1 MNRVLPEAV
10 IDAVAELL
18 TRRTGLTFP
27 ASRRRAL
34 ADSISQGL
42 MRAGSLETYLG
53 CLDAEGPAFDHLVA
67 EVTIGE
73 TYFFRD
79 PEQLATI
86 RERILS
92 RLRLAPSNRPVR
104 IWSAGCASGEEP
116 YTLAMLALE
125 SGLGDR
131 VHILATD
138 VSRAALA
145 RARRARY
152 TRWSLRST
160 PEDSRSRYFRE
171 VDGEFEVVEQVREL
185 VEFRYL
191 NLATDS
197 YPSLCHGIWGM
208 DLILCRNVLIYLD
221 QATIRRVAA
230 RLLASLDQDGW
241 LVLGASDPPLADSVP
256 CEAVITESGLLYRR
270 PRRASGHGPRPDY
283 ERPMSVTLTTERLIA
298 SAPVPEPPLVQVP
311 PAEEAP
317 PAMPLP
323 PRRPEPQPCRKPDID
338 EALQAYLRGDY
349 QLAEALAARATTEA
363 DSPPESWVL
372 RVRAAANRGDLEAAG
387 TACIAGLERYPDCA
401 ELVYLHGLLLIQR
414 GLLSQAV
421 TAFRRALYL
430 DRGLAVVHLTLG
442 QALARLGERD
452 GARRSLRNAMR
463 LLLKLPREAQVP
475 AGDGELAGRLL
486 EMVRVQLSWLGDR

>member
-1 MNRVLPEAV
+1 MSRALPEAV

-42 MRAGSLETYLG
+42 RRAGDLETYLG
-53 CLDAEGPAFDHLVA
+53 CLEAEGPAFDQLVA
-67 EVTIGE
+67 EVTVGE

-79 PEQLATI
+79 PDQLGTI
-86 RERILS
+86 RDRILS
-92 RLRLAPSNRPVR
+92 GVRLAPSNRPVR

-116 YTLAMLALE
+116 YTLAILALE

-138 VSRAALA
+138 VSRTALA
-145 RARRARY
+145 RAQRARY
-152 TRWSLRST
+152 TRWSLRTT

-171 VDGEFEVVEQVREL
+171 VDGQFEVVGRVREL

-221 QATIRRVAA
+221 EVTIRRVAA

-241 LVLGASDPPLADSVP
+241 LVLGASDPPLVDLVP
-256 CEAVITESGLLYRR
+256 CEAAITESGLLYRR
-270 PRRASGHGPRPDY
+270 TRRASGQGPQPDH
-283 ERPMSVTLTTERLIA
+283 ERAISVTLPAERLIA
-298 SAPVPEPPLVQVP
+298 SAPIPEPPLVQVP
-311 PAEEAP
+311 PAEEARQ
-317 PAMPLP
+317 AMPVSP
-323 PRRPEPQPCRKPDID
+323 QRSEAQPCRKLDME

-349 QLAEALAARATTEA
+349 QLAEALAARATTETDA
-363 DSPPESWVL
+363 PAESWVL
-372 RVRAAANRGDLEAAG
+372 WVRAAANRGDLEAAG
-387 TACIAGLERYPDCA
+387 TACIAGLERHPECA

-421 TAFRRALYL
+421 TTFQRALYL
-430 DRGLAVVHLTLG
+430 DRGFAVAHLTLG
-442 QALARLGERD
+442 QTLARLGDRD

-463 LLLKLPREAQVP
+463 LLLQLSREAPVR
-475 AGDGELAGRLL
+475 AGDGEPAGRLL
-486 EMVRVQLSWLGDR
+486 EMVRVQLSWLGDH